1 MINKTEFE
9 VEMKRNGDT
18 QSILAKDM
26 GYARITLNRKVN
38 ETMGAS
44 FTLPDLSF
52 LKRRWKLTDI
62 RFITIFFAENVS

>member
-18 QSILAKDM
+18 QSVLASDM
-26 GYARITLNRKVN
+26 GYARITLNRKLN
-38 ETMGAS
+38 ESMGAS

-52 LKRRWKLTDI
+52 LKKRWKLTNS
-62 RFITIFFAENVS
+62 RFIAIFFTDNVS